1 MSSTFTRVGLAMLS
15 LLFSTIQ
22 LTTAQTAT
30 ATLGGTV
37 RSSTGKT
44 VAGASVTAIHLP
56 TGVRR
61 ISVTDTTG
69 TFSIPDALTG
79 GPFTVQVLQP
89 DFRPQLITNV
99 FLVGSKAVDLNVA
112 LVPDVVQVG
121 TRRVDRTVLASAV
134 PVDVIDMRELVATGP
149 QTDLTQLLNYSVP
162 SFNSTR
168 QTSADGADHVD
179 PSSLRGLSPD
189 QMLVLVNGKRRHT
202 TALINLLGSRGVGNV
217 GYDLNTIS
225 SNAIDRLEIL
235 RDGAAAQYGSDAIA
249 GVMNI
254 NLRADRTGGNVLVNT
269 GITSAGD
276 GLSTLLSVNKGFQL
290 GPKGFLNLTGDVD
303 YRGATTRQ
311 YSRNINS
318 WPVFSNDQRVEDS
331 TLVANGKT
339 YADYKQINGDAKIR
353 NYRVLYNM
361 GVPVSSKVQVYSFG
375 GYNYRRGQAVAPWVL
390 PSAQPNDIV
399 DNIFPLGYQPN
410 INTRIYDASGAAGVT
425 ADLGQWKLDA
435 SHVVGLNRMHY
446 DVSNTLNSTL
456 GVASPTQFDAGG
468 LQFQQNV
475 TNATISRLFPN
486 ALAGTNLAFGTEYRI
501 ENYEIFAGEEAS
513 WKDYGQGSAG
523 ASGGAQGFIGF
534 DPVSAVEG
542 NRHNVGGFADLEADI
557 TKKWT
562 VGAATR
568 FENYSDFGSAFIYK
582 LNSRWQITKVLSVR
596 AGYNTGFRAP
606 SLQQVLYRQLTLLPV
621 NNGVVYTGIF
631 NNQSEVTRAAGIP
644 ALQPEKSRNF
654 SAGLVLSPTANLTF
668 TADAYQI
675 AIDDRIILS
684 GLLGEGITPAL
695 DEALVKANATN
706 AQFFT
711 NSVNTRT
718 QGLDLVASYN
728 RSVGRGTWRASLAA
742 NFNRNSIRGIEVPAA
757 FEKLQS
763 DTDLG
768 NNYVDQRQLSLIETG
783 NPKSKL
789 ILNTSYEHGKFTVL
803 IRNVRYGQVSS
814 YDFNFDPLAEGSY
827 YLVFKPRLTTDLQL
841 TFKPKP
847 AILLTA
853 GVNNLFNVQPNTIAQ
868 AARNGHPPLGF
879 KTQEEFNAYF
889 LSKYGQ
895 PSYLP
900 YDFDI
905 LPYHSHQMNFN
916 GTFFYLK
923 AVYNFQL

>member
-1 MSSTFTRVGLAMLS
+1 MNPTFTRVWLVLTC
-15 LLFSTIQ
+15 LVFCTIH
-22 LTTAQTAT
+22 TTWGQTAT
-30 ATLGGTV
+30 AALGGTV
-37 RSSTGKT
+37 VSVTGSP
-44 VAGASVTAIHLP
+44 VAGAAVTAIHLP
-56 TGVRR
+56 TGLRR
-61 ISVTDTTG
+61 AAATDSAG
-69 TFSIPDALTG
+69 IFSIPDALVG
-79 GPFTVQVLQP
+79 GPFAVQVTQP
-89 DFRPQLITNV
+89 SFRTQVITNV
-99 FLVGSKAVDLNVA
+99 FLSADKAVQLSIA
-112 LVPDVVQVG
+112 LAPDVVQVG
-121 TRRVDRTVLASAV
+121 TRRIDRTVLESAV
-134 PVDVIDMRELVATGP
+134 PVDVIDMRELLATGP
-149 QTDLTQLLNYSVP
+149 QTDLTQILNYSVP

-217 GYDLNTIS
+217 GYDLNTVS
-225 SNAIDRLEIL
+225 SNAIDRIEVL

-254 NLRADRTGGNVLVNT
+254 NLRADNKGGNVLLST

-276 GLSTLLSVNKGFQL
+276 GLSTLLSLNKGFKL
-290 GPKGFLNLTGDVD
+290 GQKGFLNLTGDVD

-311 YSRNINS
+311 YSRSLNS
-318 WPVFSNDQRVEDS
+318 WPVFSSNRASEDS
-331 TLVANGKT
+331 ALAANGKT
-339 YADYKQINGDAKIR
+339 YRDFEQVNGDAKIR
-353 NYRVLYNM
+353 NYRLLYNL
-361 GVPVSSKVQVYSFG
+361 GAPLSNKVSFYSFG
-375 GYNYRRGQAVAPWVL
+375 GFNYRRGRAVAPWVL
-390 PSAQPNDIV
+390 PSAQPADIV
-399 DNIFPLGYQPN
+399 DSIFPLGYQPN
-410 INTRIYDASGAAGVT
+410 INTRIHDASGAAGIT
-425 ADLGQWKLDA
+425 ASLGQWKLDV

-456 GVASPTQFDAGG
+456 GTASPTQFDAGG
-468 LQFQQNV
+468 LQFRQNV
-475 TNATISRLFPN
+475 TNATLSRLFPQV
-486 ALAGTNLAFGTEYRI
+486 LAGTNVAFGTEYRT
-501 ENYEIFAGEEAS
+501 ENYLIFAGEEAS
-513 WKDYGQGSAG
+513 WKDYGRGATG

-534 DPVSAVEG
+534 DPAAAIEG
-542 NRHNVGGFADLEADI
+542 NRNNIGGFVDVEADI

-562 VGAATR
+562 IGTAVR

-582 LNSRWQITKVLSVR
+582 LNTRLQLAKFLSVR

-606 SLQQVLYRQLTLLPV
+606 SLQQALYRQLTLLPV

-654 SAGLVLSPTANLTF
+654 SAGLILTPSPALTF
-668 TADAYQI
+668 TVDAYQI

-684 GLLGEGITPAL
+684 GLLGQGITPAL
-695 DEALVKANATN
+695 DAALTQANATN

-711 NSVNTRT
+711 NAVNTRT
-718 QGLDLVASYN
+718 QGLDLVASY
-728 RSVGRGTWRASLAA
+728 RRPVGRGNFLASLAA
-742 NFNRNSIRGIEVPAA
+742 NFNRNTIRSIDVPTA
-757 FEKLQS
+757 FAKLQS
-763 DTDLG
+763 DDDLG

-789 ILNTSYEHGKFTVL
+789 ILNTSYEVGKFNLLV
-803 IRNVRYGQVSS
+803 RNVRYGQVSS

-841 TFKPKP
+841 SYKPKQ
-847 AILLTA
+847 ALQLTA
-853 GVNNLFNVQPNTIAQ
+853 GVNNLFNVQPNTIAE
-868 AARNGHPPLGF
+868 AARNGNPPIGF
-879 KTQEEFNAYF
+879 KTQAEFDAYF
-889 LSKYGQ
+889 QNKYGQ

-923 AVYNFQL
+923 AVYNFGL

>member
-1 MSSTFTRVGLAMLS
+1 MLPPLTRFWLVLIS
-15 LLFSTIQ
+15 LVSCTICSAS
-22 LTTAQTAT
+22 AQTAN
-30 ATLGGTV
+30 AALAGAVQSAAGTP
-37 RSSTGKT
+37 

-61 ISVTDTTG
+61 STITDSTG
-69 TFSIPDALTG
+69 AFTIADALVG
-79 GPFTVQVLQP
+79 GPFTVQVVQAN
-89 DFRPQLITNV
+89 FRPQLITNV
-99 FLVGSKAVDLNVA
+99 FLASEKSVQLSVA
-112 LVPDVVQVG
+112 LTPDVVQVG
-121 TRRVDRTVLASAV
+121 TRRIDRTVLESAV

-149 QTDLTQLLNYSVP
+149 QTDLTQILNYSVP

-217 GYDLNTIS
+217 GYDLNTVS

-254 NLRADRTGGNVLVNT
+254 SLRADNKGGNVLLNT

-276 GLSTLLSVNKGFQL
+276 GLSTLLSLNKGFKL
-290 GPKGFLNLTGDVD
+290 GQKGFLNLTGDVD
-303 YRGATTRQ
+303 YRGSTTRD

-318 WPVFSNDQRVEDS
+318 WPVFSNDRAAEDS
-331 TLVANGKT
+331 ALAANGKT
-339 YADYKQINGDAKIR
+339 YADYRQINGDAKIR
-353 NYRVLYNM
+353 NYRALYNL
-361 GVPVSSKVQVYSFG
+361 GAPLGKKVQLYSFG
-375 GYNYRRGQAVAPWVL
+375 GFNYRRGQAVAPWVL
-390 PSAQPNDIV
+390 PSAQPADIV
-399 DNIFPLGYQPN
+399 DSIFPLGYQPN
-410 INTRIYDASGAAGVT
+410 INTRIYDASGAVGLT
-425 ADLGQWKLDA
+425 ADLGAWKLDA

-456 GVASPTQFDAGG
+456 GVASPTEFDAGG
-468 LQFQQNV
+468 LQFRQNV
-475 TNATISRLFPN
+475 TNATISRLFPKL
-486 ALAGTNLAFGTEYRI
+486 LAGTNLAFGTEYRTD
-501 ENYEIFAGEEAS
+501 NYLIFAGEEAS
-513 WKDYGQGSAG
+513 WKDYGRGSAG

-542 NRHNVGGFADLEADI
+542 KRHNVGGFADVEADV

-562 VGAATR
+562 VGAAVR

-582 LNSRWQITKVLSVR
+582 LNTRWQLAKFLSVR

-631 NNQSEVTRAAGIP
+631 NNQSEVTRAAGVP

-654 SAGLVLSPTANLTF
+654 SAGLILTPSPSLTI
-668 TADAYQI
+668 TIDAYQI

-695 DEALVKANATN
+695 DAALAKANATN

-711 NSVNTRT
+711 NSVSTRT
-718 QGLDLVASYN
+718 QGLDLVASYRHN
-728 RSVGRGTWRASLAA
+728 LGRGNLLASVAA
-742 NFNRNSIRGIEVPAA
+742 NFNHNAIRRIAVPAA
-757 FEKLQS
+757 FEKLQN
-763 DTDLG
+763 DADLG

-789 ILNTSYEHGKFTVL
+789 ILNTSYEVGKLSLLV
-803 IRNVRYGQVSS
+803 RNVRYGQVSS

-827 YLVFKPRLTTDLQL
+827 YLVFKPRLTTDVQVS
-841 TFKPKP
+841 FKAKT
-847 AILLTA
+847 AVQLTA
-853 GVNNLFNVQPNTIAQ
+853 GVNNLFNIKPNTIAE

-889 LSKYGQ
+889 RQKYGQ

-916 GTFFYLK
+916 GTFLYLK
-923 AVYNFQL
+923 AVYNFGL